1 VKFTCEKVFQ
11 MAILGYARVSTSD
24 QSLDAQIAELK
35 AAGCTRIFQEK
46 VSGAKKDRPQLAAL
60 MKALE
65 PGDVVMV
72 VRLDRLARST
82 MNLLS
87 TLDAISKLGAGFKS
101 LRDAWCDTT
110 SAHGRLF
117 LTILGGLGEFE
128 RELIKTRTGE
138 GRARAVA
145 NGVKLGRKPKLS
157 AYQRREAIARREA
170 GETLMSIA
178 RSYGV
183 DHSMISRLS

>member
-1 VKFTCEKVFQ
+1 MESEMTLF
-11 MAILGYARVSTSD
+11 GYARCSTAD

-35 AAGCTRIFQEK
+35 AAGCTRIFSEK
-46 VSGAKKDRPQLAAL
+46 VSGAKTVRPQLVAL
-60 MKALE
+60 MKALG
-65 PGDVVMV
+65 PGDVVVV

-82 MNLLS
+82 MNLLN
-87 TLDAISKLGAGFKS
+87 TLDAIAKLGAGFKS
-101 LRDAWCDTT
+101 LRDSWCDTT
-110 SAHGRLF
+110 TPHGRLF

-128 RELIKTRTGE
+128 RELIKTRTSE

-157 AYQRREAIARREA
+157 TYQRREALARREA

-183 DHSMISRLS
+183 DHSMISRLT

>member
-1 VKFTCEKVFQ
+1 MEFQ
-11 MAILGYARVSTSD
+11 MANLGYARVSTND

-46 VSGAKKDRPQLAAL
+46 VSGAKTDRPQLAAL

-82 MNLLS
+82 MNLLNV
-87 TLDAISKLGAGFKS
+87 LDGITKLGAGFRS

-128 RELIKTRTGE
+128 RELIKTRTSE

-157 AYQRREAIARREA
+157 AYQRREALARREA

-183 DHSMISRLS
+183 DHSMISRL